1 MTAFIENIRKMM
13 GWCPNANMDRKI
25 TMQRE
30 IEIPEMDFY
39 SKPPLFSPI
48 MLKDAYFMGITKET
62 VIGVSTILILIL
74 FYFLRFSSFF
84 ESYSVYL
91 ILLSVVLLQLI
102 VSKAGIEISDRS
114 IRVKTILSPFMGSTT
129 HALTSVGS
137 VEVRKNKVSRL
148 ACYFLFL
155 LGILWLFM
163 FFLQLMDGAPRVKI
177 IGSLMWIIVSFGF
190 GYQMYSM
197 SKSVFNIQIRFLPHP
212 SVNKMTIHTINAGQ
226 IADLIEKV
234 RTRNYGD
241 QE

>member
-1 MTAFIENIRKMM
+1 MNAFKKIRLWL
-13 GWCPNANMDRKI
+13 GWCPNANLSRKI

-48 MLKDAYFMGITKET
+48 MLEDAYLMGITKET
-62 VIGVSTILILIL
+62 VIGISIILILIL
-74 FYFLRFSSFF
+74 FYFLRLSSFF

-102 VSKAGIEISDRS
+102 VSKAGIEINDGC
-114 IRVKTILSPFMGSTT
+114 IKVKTILYPLMGSTT
-129 HALTSVGS
+129 HALTSVES

-148 ACYFLFL
+148 AYRFSFI

-163 FFLQLMDGAPRVKI
+163 FFLHLMDGAPRVKI

-190 GYQMYSM
+190 GYQMYSAE
-197 SKSVFNIQIRFLPHP
+197 KSVSNIQIRFLPHP
-212 SVNKMTIHTINAGQ
+212 SVNKMTIHTTNAGQ
-226 IADLIEKV
+226 IADLIGTAGK
-234 RTRNYGD
+234 RNCGD
-241 QE
+241 YK

>member
-1 MTAFIENIRKMM
+1 MNAFKKIRLWL
-13 GWCPNANMDRKI
+13 GWCPNANMNRKI

-30 IEIPEMDFY
+30 IKIPEMDFN

-48 MLKDAYFMGITKET
+48 MLEDAYLMGITKET
-62 VIGVSTILILIL
+62 VIGISIVLILIL

-91 ILLSVVLLQLI
+91 ILLSLVLLQLI

-114 IRVKTILSPFMGSTT
+114 IRVKTILSPLMGSTT
-129 HALTSVGS
+129 HALTSVDS

-148 ACYFLFL
+148 ACYFFFL

-163 FFLQLMDGAPRVKI
+163 FFLHLMDGAPRVEI

-190 GYQMYSM
+190 GYQMYSI
-197 SKSVFNIQIRFLPHP
+197 SKSVSNIQIRFLPHP
-212 SVNKMTIHTINAGQ
+212 SVNKMTIHTTNAGQ
-226 IADLIEKV
+226 IADLIGKAGK
-234 RTRNYGD
+234 RNYGD